1 MGPIFRNRYLDA
13 LAKTL
18 VIFGTLHWV
27 ILLGVCARGNVEA
40 LNAFNIVQLTAI
52 LPGVGHG
59 LVNFVLSYC
68 AVVAGY
74 WLAYRYLARPTPA
87 HEFARREIGRAHV

>member
-27 ILLGVCARGNVEA
+27 ILLVLFAQGKVEA

-52 LPGVGHG
+52 LPSAGQGW
-59 LVNFVLSYC
+59 LNFVLSYC
-68 AVVAGY
+68 LVLAGY
-74 WLAYRYLARPTPA
+74 WLTYRYLARPT
-87 HEFARREIGRAHV
+87 RAGQR